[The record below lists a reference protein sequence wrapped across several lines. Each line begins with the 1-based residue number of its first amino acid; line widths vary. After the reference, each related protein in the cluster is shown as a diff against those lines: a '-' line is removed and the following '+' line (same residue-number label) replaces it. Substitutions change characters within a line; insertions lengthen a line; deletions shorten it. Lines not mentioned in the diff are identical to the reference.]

1 MKRVGLRLTPLQS
14 IIQVKLNGS
23 YLAAVDSL
31 LFLMPIVPFF
41 IFSVVKKNSR
51 DKKELPAQM
60 EIVIATHTHVFSE
73 GGKSS

>member
-14 IIQVKLNGS
+14 LIQVKLNGS

-41 IFSVVKKNSR
+41 IFSVVKNSR

-60 EIVIATHTHVFSE
+60 ENVIATHTHVFSE